1 MWNSDKLVKEFLEFF
16 KERDHKVV
24 DSSSLIP
31 ADKTLLFTSAGM
43 VQFKPLWSGE
53 MPIEFKRATTVQKCL
68 RLSDLTEVGKTF
80 WHDTF
85 FEMLGNFSF
94 GDYFKEETIS
104 WGWEFLTE
112 VLGIPEEKLFIS
124 VYIEDEEAYNI
135 WKDKIKIPEDKI
147 IKLEDNFWGP
157 AGGRG
162 PCGPDSEIF
171 YDMGEKF
178 GKCEFDGECDR
189 YIELWNH
196 VFPQFNHT
204 QDGRHPLKNKGG
216 YRDGFGKAG
225 YGVAEQTL
233 YI

>member
-1 MWNSDKLVKEFLEFF
+1 MWNSDKLVKEFLGFF
-16 KERDHKVV
+16 KERGHKVV

-124 VYIEDEEAYNI
+124 VYIDDAEAYNI
-135 WKDKIKIPEDKI
+135 WKDKIKVP
-147 IKLEDNFWGP
+147 
-157 AGGRG
+157 
-162 PCGPDSEIF
+162 
-171 YDMGEKF
+171 
-178 GKCEFDGECDR
+178 
-189 YIELWNH
+189 
-196 VFPQFNHT
+196 
-204 QDGRHPLKNKGG
+204 
-216 YRDGFGKAG
+216 
-225 YGVAEQTL
+225 
-233 YI
+233 